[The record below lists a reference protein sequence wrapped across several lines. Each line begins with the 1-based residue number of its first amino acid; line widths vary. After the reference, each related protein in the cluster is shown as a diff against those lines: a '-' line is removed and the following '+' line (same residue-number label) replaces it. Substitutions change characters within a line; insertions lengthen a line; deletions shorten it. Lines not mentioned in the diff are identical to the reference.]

1 MLNGILV
8 RQIFRFIL
16 LLLTLWTVMLPPP
29 CLAHQKHD
37 TIRFAVF
44 PYKSPKSIIEV
55 FGPLAARLEEKLGKK
70 VQLVSAPDAA
80 SFLAKGLAG
89 EYDLAIPSTTV
100 YYKMLPAGYMVI
112 AKGLPSFWGGAIVRK
127 DSEIRTIKQCRGK
140 KVAAIGEHSYAG
152 YIFFKDLLE
161 EQKINTAKDLDIQFL
176 GKVDTVIYGVLN
188 KKYNVGL
195 IRLNTLEI
203 KDFAPIKNQFRV
215 IARSVEIP
223 QFPFVVKN
231 NMDQRTVAAIR
242 EVLTSLS
249 PDIPEDLAILK
260 SLQIN
265 RIVGATKGDY
275 DQFYKVI
282 KNSEYLKRH

>member
-1 MLNGILV
+1 MLHGTPL
-8 RQIFRFIL
+8 RGIFRFIL
-16 LLLTLWTVMLPPP
+16 LLLTLWTVMIPPP
-29 CLAHQKHD
+29 CLAHEKHD
-37 TIRFAVF
+37 TIRMAVF

-55 FGPLAARLEEKLGKK
+55 FGPLAGRLEEKLGKK

-89 EYDLAIPSTTV
+89 EYDLALPSMTV
-100 YYKMLPAGYMVI
+100 YYRMLPAGYTVI
-112 AKGLPSFWGGAIVRK
+112 AKGVPSFRGGAIVRK

-152 YIFFKDLLE
+152 YMFFKDLLE
-161 EQKINTAKDLDIQFL
+161 DQKIDIAKHLDIQFL

-188 KKYNVGL
+188 KKYDVGL
-195 IRLNTLEI
+195 IRLNTLDI
-203 KDFAPIKNQFRV
+203 KDLAPIKGQFRV

-231 NMDQRTVAAIR
+231 SMDQRTVAAIL

-249 PDIPEDLAILK
+249 PGKTEDLAILK
-260 SLQIN
+260 SLQID

-275 DQFYKVI
+275 DQFYKVV